1 METTSAGVSSGD
13 ETGGGDV
20 GQVVTGGG
28 LGGGP
33 SGVEVVRNGGTLRP
47 FVKGDGRAVAA
58 GRKGAETRR
67 AKRAAERAASEQV
80 AGELRRLVGSFDR
93 EALGPLAAAAAA
105 DMIGRVARGEQA
117 VRDPADW
124 VRVLVDVARLEAG
137 EVTSASVV
145 AHVGREA
152 AAAVIALRDRARA
165 QVEVGPS
172 SSALAADDAAP
183 PGVDDGGEGGGER

>member
-1 METTSAGVSSGD
+1 
-13 ETGGGDV
+13 
-20 GQVVTGGG
+20 
-28 LGGGP
+28 
-33 SGVEVVRNGGTLRP
+33 
-47 FVKGDGRAVAA
+47 
-58 GRKGAETRR
+58 
-67 AKRAAERAASEQV
+67 
-80 AGELRRLVGSFDR
+80 
-93 EALGPLAAAAAA
+93 
-105 DMIGRVARGEQA
+105 MIGRVARGEQA

-165 QVEVGPS
+165 AVEVGPS